1 MEERERFLENRDC
14 DCVAAFRLRIPFM
27 AKASRLGEC
36 IVEAK
41 TRKTAEATEVI
52 DLDWDAEA
60 KDRSLDQAASL
71 PVPARW

>member
-1 MEERERFLENRDC
+1 
-14 DCVAAFRLRIPFM
+14 
-27 AKASRLGEC
+27 
-36 IVEAK
+36 VEAK

>member
-1 MEERERFLENRDC
+1 M
-14 DCVAAFRLRIPFM
+14 
-27 AKASRLGEC
+27 G
-36 IVEAK
+36 AK

-60 KDRSLDQAASL
+60 KDRSLDQDASL